1 MTLRITTAFLLLC
14 AMHFPQPA
22 PAQTYTTLYTFCD
35 AATCPDGTDPRSGL
49 IQAADGNFY
58 GTTYYGGANS
68 AGVVYKISPS
78 GTYTVVA
85 NFGGPN
91 EHPVAGLMQATDGA
105 FYGTAGGSIF
115 KLTPDGSL
123 ITLASEAGSSA
134 GLIEG
139 EDGDLY
145 GTTTGGGNLGN
156 GVVCDFGGI
165 SGCGT
170 VFKVTTSGTL
180 TTLYEFCSQDRC
192 TDGFNPYAGLVETV
206 DGAFYGTNAFG
217 GRIEDCFN
225 ATGCG
230 TVFKLTPSG
239 SLTEIYRFPGP
250 DSRFGVVPLAGVIQ
264 GNDGNFY
271 GTTSGV
277 VDNGCGTVF
286 KIANGTLTTL
296 HKFYQPPTCAV
307 GSSPRAGLVQGTD
320 GNFYGTTLETIFKI
334 TPSGK
339 LTTLYAG
346 GSFITGLIQGTDGSF
361 YGTSGSTVFRLS
373 VGLGP
378 FVVTQRTIGRVGS
391 LVNILGTDLS
401 GATSVTF
408 NGIPATFLVISPTE
422 IKTTVPPGAT
432 TGFVQV
438 VTPDGTLSSNLLFR
452 VKQ

>member
-1 MTLRITTAFLLLC
+1 
-14 AMHFPQPA
+14 
-22 PAQTYTTLYTFCD
+22 
-35 AATCPDGTDPRSGL
+35 
-49 IQAADGNFY
+49 
-58 GTTYYGGANS
+58 
-68 AGVVYKISPS
+68 
-78 GTYTVVA
+78 
-85 NFGGPN
+85 
-91 EHPVAGLMQATDGA
+91 
-105 FYGTAGGSIF
+105 
-115 KLTPDGSL
+115 
-123 ITLASEAGSSA
+123 
-134 GLIEG
+134 
-139 EDGDLY
+139 
-145 GTTTGGGNLGN
+145 
-156 GVVCDFGGI
+156 VVCDFGGI
-165 SGCGT
+165 SGCGA
-170 VFKVTTSGTL
+170 VFKVTTSGIL

-217 GRIEDCFN
+217 GRIGDCFN

-230 TVFKLTPSG
+230 TVFKLTPGG

-296 HKFYQPPTCAV
+296 HKFYQPPNCAV

-361 YGTSGSTVFRLS
+361 YGTTASTVFRLS
-373 VGLGP
+373 VGISP
-378 FVVTQRTIGRVGS
+378 FVATQRTIGRVGS
-391 LVNILGTDLS
+391 LVNIWGP
-401 GATSVTF
+401 
-408 NGIPATFLVISPTE
+408 I
-422 IKTTVPPGAT
+422 
-432 TGFVQV
+432 
-438 VTPDGTLSSNLLFR
+438 
-452 VKQ
+452 